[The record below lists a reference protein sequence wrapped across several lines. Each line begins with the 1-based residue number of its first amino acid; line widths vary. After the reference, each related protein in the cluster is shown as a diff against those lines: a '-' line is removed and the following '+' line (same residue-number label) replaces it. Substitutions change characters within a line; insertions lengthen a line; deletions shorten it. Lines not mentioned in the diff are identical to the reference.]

1 MKKKNNLL
9 IALGIIAAL
18 TIGFLIGISVNYPR
32 LNNHEISGTIGKVKN
47 YRNTKATEADI
58 ELKND
63 LLADSVMLHS
73 VKNFMNFYYVRALE
87 LGKNIDFAVAEANKN
102 EAFKNKNASEITAL
116 ENYGKFLGAA
126 RKDLLV
132 AVAACRSAAGADP
145 AFLRNAIAQANNMVA
160 QMNYR
165 NSAVLNFITS
175 LDSFI
180 QETGAGKNAGLNKA
194 HDLLVYNE
202 VASSLVLKDK
212 AVLKF
217 FDKKKLYSKDLATA
231 PVNIA
236 ENIQNDM
243 EQLRL
248 KDTEQ
253 LNFLDAEK
261 LGALSE
267 WINDAEKLGLG
278 IFDAEK
284 LGSFRD
290 TEQLGGITFF
300 DTEKLGVGFFDTEKL
315 GAGFTDAENLGA
327 WDSEK
332 LGFLDNEQLGGIRY

>member
-194 HDLLVYNE
+194 HD
-202 VASSLVLKDK
+202 
-212 AVLKF
+212 
-217 FDKKKLYSKDLATA
+217 
-231 PVNIA
+231 
-236 ENIQNDM
+236 
-243 EQLRL
+243 
-248 KDTEQ
+248 
-253 LNFLDAEK
+253 
-261 LGALSE
+261 
-267 WINDAEKLGLG
+267 
-278 IFDAEK
+278 
-284 LGSFRD
+284 
-290 TEQLGGITFF
+290 
-300 DTEKLGVGFFDTEKL
+300 
-315 GAGFTDAENLGA
+315 
-327 WDSEK
+327 
-332 LGFLDNEQLGGIRY
+332 